1 MRRNGRILVA
11 DDEEIIRDV
20 LADLLTSESYTVDL
34 AKNGSQTLEMIREGE
49 YGALLL
55 DLIMPDMD
63 GLQVLEE
70 LQDFKNRP
78 EVIILTAY
86 ASLEKAVKA
95 TRLGAFDF
103 IAKPFKN
110 DELLLAVK
118 NALEHRHLLEENQRL
133 RNTLHERYSFHNIV
147 GKSAGIQKVFDLIS
161 QTAPR
166 RSTILIQG
174 ESGTGKELVAKAI
187 HAYSDRANAPFIA
200 LNCGNIP
207 SELLESE
214 LFGHVRGAFTG
225 ATSTKRG
232 LFEAAN
238 GGTLFLD
245 EVTTISLEIQSKLLR
260 VIQEK
265 EFRRLGGLENIKV
278 DVRIIAASNSDL
290 YAAVQ
295 QRTFRDD
302 LYYRLNVIA
311 IKIPPLRER
320 PEDIPLLTEHFIKKY
335 SEENRRNNFEVDPA
349 AMKILMD
356 YQWPGNVRELEN
368 VIERAVVLAPGSRV
382 TSDLFPNNISMPPPE
397 ASFLFN
403 QEPIS
408 LKEKVG
414 RYEKKL
420 ILAALE
426 KTNWNQKKAAQ
437 LLSINATTLSEKL
450 KRLNIK
456 NRSTLNVRMFHVK
469 TNRSLHVAV
478 SARYFIGTS
487 DWFLTCNVPTCNG
500 GFLLH
505 LTSLRVTDTVI
516 NEIFLGGM
524 YAEIC
529 CSVCHASLDTHFEG
543 NSISSGRLHAGCCFL
558 QSTSI

>member
-1 MRRNGRILVA
+1 MDRNGRILVA
-11 DDEEIIRDV
+11 DDERIIRDV
-20 LADLLTSESYTVDL
+20 LEDLLTSESYTVDL
-34 AKNGSQTLEMIREGE
+34 AENGSQTLKMVRERE

-70 LQDFKNRP
+70 LKDFENRP

-86 ASLEKAVKA
+86 ASLEKAIKA
-95 TRLGAFDF
+95 TKLGAFDF

-147 GKSAGIQKVFDLIS
+147 GKSAGMQKVFDLIS

-187 HAYSDRANAPFIA
+187 HAYSDRADAPFIA

-265 EFRRLGGLENIKV
+265 EFRRLGGLDNIKV

-320 PEDIPLLTEHFIKKY
+320 PEDIPLLTDHFMKKY
-335 SEENRRNNFEVDPA
+335 GEENRRNNFEVDPS

-368 VIERAVVLAPGSRV
+368 VIERAVVLAPGNRI
-382 TSDLFPNNISMPPPE
+382 TADLFPNNISMPPPE

-437 LLSINATTLSEKL
+437 LLSVNATTLSEKL
-450 KRLNIK
+450 KRLDIK
-456 NRSTLNVRMFHVK
+456 NR
-469 TNRSLHVAV
+469 
-478 SARYFIGTS
+478 
-487 DWFLTCNVPTCNG
+487 
-500 GFLLH
+500 
-505 LTSLRVTDTVI
+505 
-516 NEIFLGGM
+516 
-524 YAEIC
+524 
-529 CSVCHASLDTHFEG
+529 
-543 NSISSGRLHAGCCFL
+543 
-558 QSTSI
+558 

>member
-1 MRRNGRILVA
+1 MRANGRILVA

-34 AKNGSQTLEMIREGE
+34 AKNGSQTLKMIRERD

-70 LQDFKNRP
+70 LQDFENRP

-86 ASLEKAVKA
+86 ASLEKAIKA
-95 TRLGAFDF
+95 TKLGAFNF

-133 RNTLHERYSFHNIV
+133 RNTLYERYSFHNIV
-147 GKSAGIQKVFDLIS
+147 GKGAGMKNVFDLIS

-187 HAYSDRANAPFIA
+187 HAYSDRAGEPFIA

-245 EVTTISLEIQSKLLR
+245 EVTTISLETQSKLLR

-349 AMKILMD
+349 AMKVLLD

-368 VIERAVVLAPGSRV
+368 VIERAVVLAPGNRI
-382 TSDLFPNNISMPPPE
+382 TADLFPNNISMPPPE

-414 RYEKKL
+414 RYEKNL

-426 KTNWNQKKAAQ
+426 KTNWNQKEAAQ
-437 LLSINATTLSEKL
+437 LLSVNATTLSEKL
-450 KRLNIK
+450 KRLKIK
-456 NRSTLNVRMFHVK
+456 SR
-469 TNRSLHVAV
+469 
-478 SARYFIGTS
+478 
-487 DWFLTCNVPTCNG
+487 
-500 GFLLH
+500 
-505 LTSLRVTDTVI
+505 
-516 NEIFLGGM
+516 
-524 YAEIC
+524 
-529 CSVCHASLDTHFEG
+529 
-543 NSISSGRLHAGCCFL
+543 
-558 QSTSI
+558 